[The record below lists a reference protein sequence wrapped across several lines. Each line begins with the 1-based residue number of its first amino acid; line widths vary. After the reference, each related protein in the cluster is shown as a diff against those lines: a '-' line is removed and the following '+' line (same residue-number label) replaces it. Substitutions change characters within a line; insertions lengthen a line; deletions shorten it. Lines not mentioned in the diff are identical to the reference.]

1 MSNPTDSS
9 AAPVS
14 PPPPEAVRGFVEAA
28 HRFVQR
34 AIGIELDGS
43 EASLAYVDHY
53 IERTARA
60 EAADAKLGA
69 EVLALV
75 APALGAY
82 LGQVAIARF
91 GGRWIIEGDDPTTW
105 RVELTPAPLHFC
117 PVGMAA
123 EALRGGEVEGYD
135 GSFATREDLMG
146 PLLQALES
154 SPPVDEAYYYS
165 LTGRLETLAHALDL
179 LVEIERRNRGGAN

>member
-1 MSNPTDSS
+1 MPNPTDSA
-9 AAPVS
+9 AAPASVQS
-14 PPPPEAVRGFVEAA
+14 FVDAA

-34 AIGIELDGS
+34 ALGVDLDGS
-43 EASLAYVDHY
+43 EASLAFVDHY
-53 IERTARA
+53 IEKSARA
-60 EAADAKLGA
+60 EALKP

-91 GGRWIIEGDDPTTW
+91 GGRWVIEGDDPTTW

-135 GSFATREDLMG
+135 GSFATRDDLMG

>member
-1 MSNPTDSS
+1 MTNPSDST
-9 AAPVS
+9 AAPA
-14 PPPPEAVRGFVEAA
+14 PPEAVKGFVDAA

-34 AIGIELDGS
+34 ALGVELDGS

-53 IERTARA
+53 IEKSARA
-60 EAADAKLGA
+60 EAAGGRIGP
-69 EVLALV
+69 EVLALA

-82 LGQVAIARF
+82 FGQVAIARF
-91 GGRWIIEGDDPTTW
+91 GGRWIIEGDDPATW
-105 RVELTPAPLHFC
+105 RVELAPAPLHFC

-123 EALRGGEVEGYD
+123 EALRGGELDGYD
-135 GSFATREDLMG
+135 GSFATRDDLMG